1 MTLGKIVL
9 RLYESSTDTDVWR
22 GDALLMSYF
31 QLWRQF
37 SKPADL
43 TRMRHTHPDAEVL
56 TGFFNVTFT
65 LKASFIRRTL
75 EWHWQ
80 VVARPARCSRKWQT
94 FSQWWC
100 HREVW
105 DRGEEMKKFYFPR
118 TTVSLF
124 QPTHEQSKYP
134 LIYMGCAV
142 CVQQPYRC
150 ISWLITFPR
159 AAEIWLETEEAG
171 GR

>member
-1 MTLGKIVL
+1 MLEFTFCIKQVIV
-9 RLYESSTDTDVWR
+9 S
-22 GDALLMSYF
+22 
-31 QLWRQF
+31 
-37 SKPADL
+37 ADL
-43 TRMRHTHPDAEVL
+43 TRMRHTYPDAEAL
-56 TGFFNVTFT
+56 SGFFNFTFA
-65 LKASFIRRTL
+65 LKANFIRLTL

-80 VVARPARCSRKWQT
+80 VTARPARCSRKRQT

-105 DRGEEMKKFYFPR
+105 DRDEEKFCFPR

-134 LIYMGCAV
+134 LIYVFSIHPAPCVYSSLKECA
-142 CVQQPYRC
+142 YHC

-159 AAEIWLETEEAG
+159 GAEIQLETEEAREGRG
-171 GR
+171 GV